1 MGTPV
6 IAFTL
11 KIEVENCTLHSLKIV
26 CDLPCTMVHSLRMP
40 KQLKAKFEES
50 RNLCWPQLEWYSVF
64 PF

>member
-26 CDLPCTMVHSLRMP
+26 CDLPCTMVHSLRMQ

-50 RNLCWPQLEWYSVF
+50 RNLC
-64 PF
+64 